1 MNIKRDIL
9 LRDYSTY
16 KIGGPAKFFCIVKN
30 DEEIKEALFFSRDNN
45 LKIFILG
52 GGSNILFPDEGF
64 DGLVIKMENKNIKKV
79 GNMLDVDSG
88 TLLSELVFFAKENNL
103 SGMEW
108 GNLIPGTIGGA
119 IANNSGI
126 SEKECLSNLLKTVKI
141 IDLRNLEEKILSKED
156 CEFEYRS
163 SLFKKEKKFLIIS
176 CELELFDGNKEEIEK
191 DSRKIIEKRLKSQ
204 PYNMPSAGSVFKN
217 PDGFSAGELIDK
229 AGLKGLKVGGAIVSE
244 LHGNFILNQG
254 NATAK
259 DIKFLIEKIKKD
271 IKEKFDIE
279 LQEEIEII

>member
-1 MNIKRDIL
+1 MDIKRDIL
-9 LRDYSTY
+9 LKDYSTY
-16 KIGGPAKFFCIVKN
+16 KIGGPARFFCIAKN
-30 DEEIKEALFFSRDNN
+30 SQEIKEALRFSKENN

-64 DGLVIKMENKNIKKV
+64 DGLVIKMENKGIKKTDNIIEV
-79 GNMLDVDSG
+79 ESG

-119 IANNSGI
+119 VANNSGI
-126 SEKECLSNLLKTVKI
+126 SEKECISNFLKSVKV
-141 IDLRNLEEKILSKED
+141 IDLRDLEEKIFLKED
-156 CEFEYRS
+156 CRFEYRS
-163 SLFKKEKKFLIIS
+163 SLFKKEKFFLIIS
-176 CELELFDGNKEEIEK
+176 CKLELLEGDKEKIEK

-217 PDGFSAGELIDK
+217 PNGSSAGELIDK
-229 AGLKGLKVGGAIVSE
+229 AGLKGFGIGDAVVSE

-254 NATAK
+254 NATAN
-259 DIKFLIEKIKKD
+259 DIKLLINKIKKD
-271 IKEKFDIE
+271 VKDKFNVE
-279 LQEEIEII
+279 LQEEIEIV

>member
-1 MNIKRDIL
+1 
-9 LRDYSTY
+9 LRFS
-16 KIGGPAKFFCIVKN
+16 
-30 DEEIKEALFFSRDNN
+30 KENN

-64 DGLVIKMENKNIKKV
+64 DGLVIKMENKGIKKIDNIIEV
-79 GNMLDVDSG
+79 ESG

-119 IANNSGI
+119 VANNSGI
-126 SEKECLSNLLKTVKI
+126 SEKECISNFLKSVKV
-141 IDLRNLEEKILSKED
+141 IDLRDLEEKIFLKED
-156 CEFEYRS
+156 CRFEYRS
-163 SLFKKEKKFLIIS
+163 SLFKKEKFFLIIS
-176 CELELFDGNKEEIEK
+176 CKLELLEGDKEKIEK

-217 PDGFSAGELIDK
+217 PNGSSAGELIDK
-229 AGLKGLKVGGAIVSE
+229 AGLKGFGIGDAVVSE

-254 NATAK
+254 NATAN
-259 DIKFLIEKIKKD
+259 DIKLLINKIKKD
-271 IKEKFDIE
+271 VKDKFNVE
-279 LQEEIEII
+279 LQEEIEIV